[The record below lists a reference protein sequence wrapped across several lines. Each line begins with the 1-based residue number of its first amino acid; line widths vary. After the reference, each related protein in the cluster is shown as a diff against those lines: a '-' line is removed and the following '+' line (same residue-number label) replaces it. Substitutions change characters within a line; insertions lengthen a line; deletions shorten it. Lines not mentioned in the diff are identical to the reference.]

1 MSTPAP
7 VRIALVDDHA
17 LFRNILADMV
27 DAQAGYEV
35 AVQVG
40 NGVEY
45 QEAMRHTPPVDVAIV
60 DLHMP
65 VMDGYATIDWIRS
78 TSPDTRVLA
87 LTFEKSE
94 EAMVR
99 ALRAGA
105 CGFLLKDVTAATFK
119 DALRQ
124 VVALGHYHPDEAA
137 HAEDAHI
144 DGAITYERRRERV
157 LEYISEREEEFIRL
171 VCDEA
176 EHTYDAIAD
185 LMQVHRRTVDG
196 YRESIFSKFHLK
208 SKTGLVIFAF
218 KWGVVKV

>member
-1 MSTPAP
+1 MDAMRQ
-7 VRIALVDDHA
+7 RILVVDDDPDV
-17 LFRNILADMV
+17 LASLER
-27 DAQAGYEV
+27 GLRLSGFEV
-35 AVQVG
+35 ATAVDG
-40 NGVEY
+40 A
-45 QEAMRHTPPVDVAIV
+45 EALRSATENRPDAIV
-60 DLHMP
+60 LDINMP

-105 CGFLLKDVTAATFK
+105 CGFLLKDVSAATFK